1 MGGENLQ
8 TINYG
13 NFMDNFGELLK
24 IGGLFLFL
32 FFYFGI
38 LEMIN
43 LTIFYN
49 KVFNVMKNN

>member
-1 MGGENLQ
+1 
-8 TINYG
+8 
-13 NFMDNFGELLK
+13 MDNFGELLK